1 MNIIMAWALCSL
13 GHRRREEFPAVCHME
28 LRCYSAEDTWEER
41 MRPLLLFLLFSIHPM
56 YLRCHIEHTLWQL
69 DAQAGA
75 FVDELVQ
82 ELQHEIIRVARL

>member
-1 MNIIMAWALCSL
+1 
-13 GHRRREEFPAVCHME
+13 
-28 LRCYSAEDTWEER
+28 

-56 YLRCHIEHTLWQL
+56 YLCCHVEHALWQF

-82 ELQHEIIRVARL
+82 ELQHMLK